1 MYIYRLSFIKEEMM
15 FKMAS
20 SVEEQRS
27 GFQLMILC
35 ELGGGRVGGCGGG
48 GWREE
53 DAKQQG
59 LSCCILFPSIE
70 NVNIAHITSVVKAA
84 CVPPPPSTSRELAM
98 LAWTRLLSGG

>member
-35 ELGGGRVGGCGGG
+35 ELGGGEGGGLWWGGGLERGGCQAA
-48 GWREE
+48 R
-53 DAKQQG
+53 
-59 LSCCILFPSIE
+59 
-70 NVNIAHITSVVKAA
+70 SV
-84 CVPPPPSTSRELAM
+84 M
-98 LAWTRLLSGG
+98 LYIVSFY